1 MDISHDHSGIQYRY
15 FILVTFPWSYP
26 LSPLYEQV
34 LPNRTECGN
43 AQNCNQPPAVFQK
56 AVILL
61 IGKALFHP
69 LSICT
74 NNFSD
79 ALKYDFCLHN
89 DSLLSPKPYQVSLE
103 LVSNVPP
110 EIKLFLSEQTTSAAN
125 LGETGSYIR
134 TRSRKALQVRF
145 SFGLVL
151 HRFL

>member
-1 MDISHDHSGIQYRY
+1 M
-15 FILVTFPWSYP
+15 
-26 LSPLYEQV
+26 
-34 LPNRTECGN
+34 
-43 AQNCNQPPAVFQK
+43 
-56 AVILL
+56 
-61 IGKALFHP
+61 
-69 LSICT
+69 
-74 NNFSD
+74 
-79 ALKYDFCLHN
+79 KYDFCLHN

-151 HRFL
+151 NRFH